1 MDLAVIP
8 GKSDILEVTGFI
20 TVSDKKM
27 LIRFSSEITE
37 EHFSVHPPSVR
48 VIPPYVYVKG
58 SLWCREQCTG
68 GTINR
73 RRGKEGEAKCK

>member
-37 EHFSVHPPSVR
+37 EHFTVHPSSVR
-48 VIPPYVYVKG
+48 VIPIIVLF
-58 SLWCREQCTG
+58 SE
-68 GTINR
+68 
-73 RRGKEGEAKCK
+73 